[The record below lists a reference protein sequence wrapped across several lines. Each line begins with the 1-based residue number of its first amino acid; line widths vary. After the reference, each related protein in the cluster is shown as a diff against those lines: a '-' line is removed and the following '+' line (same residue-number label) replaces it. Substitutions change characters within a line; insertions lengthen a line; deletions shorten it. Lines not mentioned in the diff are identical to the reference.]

1 MRKHLSVAILVL
13 ACGFASLKSEA
24 QSCNP
29 DISYQDKIAKTQT
42 NVWTHNINEMGF
54 WKSMAD
60 DLKIY
65 AGIGGNGEDNGI
77 SIQVDNSMVQ
87 LAGPLEN
94 TIYRIRVGDTF
105 AFGFKNGKP
114 LSFVATSAR
123 NQSTSG
129 GISVKLSAYIPNSEL
144 ANLRSTLTTKPI
156 DAVRISLSGGP
167 IERSVSD
174 ENGKKMM
181 ERFSC
186 FYQYMDKRGINLSPG
201 AGAQSQPGK
210 PSKAVSIQGKYLRKS
225 APNDFLDLG
234 RGIYSGQQGSTSIEG
249 TYEVQGDTLIL
260 AIPKMHAKAK
270 ARIVGN
276 TLIDSE
282 GNIWEKQAQ
291 VRKPADQL
299 SIDQIIQMITAKIP
313 DDLIIKTIQSSGSTF
328 DLPLDALI
336 KLKKANASDA
346 VTHAMMQN
354 GSKTAELHPAQDSER
369 ATDERNSDA
378 PNHSQAQAVVDKPS
392 PSPERVVPF
401 RTGEPIPLDIVQGG
415 VTITSIEV
423 TGWPKLEALQKAV
436 ARPDE
441 MTNLTVKITNE
452 NQYKKTWK
460 GRYRVEILDDKGAEI
475 GLREWEVSLGGGEKA
490 DTNRASVKMKA
501 LDFPRAARLRVRVL
515 WRSN

>member
-1 MRKHLSVAILVL
+1 MKKHISVALMVL

-24 QSCNP
+24 QSCKP
-29 DISYQDKIAKTQT
+29 DITYQDKIAKTQT
-42 NVWTHNINEMGF
+42 NVWTHNINELGF

-77 SIQVDNSMVQ
+77 SIQIDNSMVQ

-114 LSFVATSAR
+114 LSFVATTAR

-144 ANLRSTLTTKPI
+144 ARMRSTLTTKQI

-186 FYQYMDKRGINLSPG
+186 FYQFMDKRGIDLS
-201 AGAQSQPGK
+201 AGGGNQSQPGR
-210 PSKAVSIQGKYLRKS
+210 PGAAVSIQGKYLRKN

-234 RGIYSGQQGSTSIEG
+234 RGNYTGLQGDISIDG

-260 AIPKMHAKAK
+260 AIPRMHAHAK

-282 GNIWEKQAQ
+282 GIIWEKQAQ

-299 SIDQIIQMITAKIP
+299 TIDQIIQMISAKIS
-313 DDLIIKTIQSSGSTF
+313 DDLIIKTIQSSGTTF

-346 VTHAMMQN
+346 VTRAMMQN
-354 GSKTAELHPAQDSER
+354 GSKRGELHPAQDNER
-369 ATDERNSDA
+369 ATDERSPEV
-378 PNHSQAQAVVDKPS
+378 PNYSQAQAVVDKPN

-401 RTGEPIPLDIVQGG
+401 RTGEPIPLGIVQGG

-423 TGWPKLEALQKAV
+423 TGWPKPEALQKAV
-436 ARPDE
+436 GRPDE

-460 GRYRVEILDDKGAEI
+460 GQYRVEILDDKGTEI
-475 GLREWEVSLGGGEKA
+475 GFREWAVSLGGGEKA
-490 DTNRASVKMKA
+490 DTNRASVKIKA
-501 LDFPRAARLRVRVL
+501 LDFPRAAKIRVRVL
-515 WRSN
+515 